1 LELLSLPRRLHTGGQ
16 GQAAAR
22 DQESH
27 PRPAAEVARRHR
39 GSQARELYRRLRLD
53 VVEDQEA
60 LEGASVDRVRECF
73 RVLVR
78 SFKLSDNEDEYPPPA
93 RNLVCFVLDSER
105 VDMLAD
111 LDVFD
116 DYIQVLRVHKKC
128 KLQAVDIN

>member
-1 LELLSLPRRLHTGGQ
+1 
-16 GQAAAR
+16 
-22 DQESH
+22 
-27 PRPAAEVARRHR
+27 
-39 GSQARELYRRLRLD
+39 LYRRLRLD

-78 SFKLSDNEDEYPPPA
+78 SFELSDNEDEYPPPA

-116 DYIQVLRVHKKC
+116 DSMQVLRVHEKC
-128 KLQAVDIN
+128 KL